1 MVGWRSGCGGSI
13 INKNTVITAAHCFYW
28 IEYIEVEDGYQMDST
43 PINPSMLK
51 ARYIQ

>member
-1 MVGWRSGCGGSI
+1 MAS
-13 INKNTVITAAHCFYW
+13 KYVITAAHCFYW

-51 ARYIQ
+51 ARYIRDIFL